1 MGRLHGATTL
11 PSLIFACNTNGH
23 EPATNVPENGIELL
37 QNHWTSQPE
46 GLGKEKKKK
55 NCNHKL
61 HIFHLIKEGSTEFK
75 QWKCY
80 THST

>member
-55 NCNHKL
+55 TAIISY
-61 HIFHLIKEGSTEFK
+61 IFFTS
-75 QWKCY
+75 
-80 THST
+80 